1 MGFIHERPSGGRI
14 AEASDVM
21 PQPLTIA
28 TVAVLAVAGSMSGVY
43 LGRSAIAEINPAY
56 YDEPETRFHAD
67 LVPNPPSFE
76 AASVHRAGALTPAE
90 YDRALGSGCVGC
102 RTYPEEYYPV
112 HDSSVDKYQPG
123 YAEMIETPAPQPAA
137 YAPDPQQ
144 EQERAADFAVV
155 ARYAGYPVEEEAE
168 PAAVAE
174 VELAAAE
181 GELAD

>member
-1 MGFIHERPSGGRI
+1 
-14 AEASDVM
+14 M
-21 PQPLTIA
+21 PQPLTVA
-28 TVAVLAVAGSMSGVY
+28 TLAVLTVAGSLTGVY

-76 AASVHRAGALTPAE
+76 AAQVHPAGYVTPAE
-90 YDRALGSGCVGC
+90 YRQALGNGCVGC

-137 YAPDPQQ
+137 YVEDPP
-144 EQERAADFAVV
+144 EGKERAADFAMVE
-155 ARYAGYPVEEEAE
+155 RYAGYSAAE
-168 PAAVAE
+168 DARPAAEAPAAE
-174 VELAAAE
+174 VELAAMGE
-181 GELAD
+181 GEPSD